1 MDKNIFDLAK
11 EPNFID
17 PSEALVMEES
27 AALKYTESEGAEL
40 VDLDAKPLT
49 KAQEVRNELA
59 IKQLE
64 AQSKK
69 LIAKKALTEK
79 VLNLQAAKLAFRKEK
94 QAQDL
99 ALQEKRLAIKEE
111 NANRL
116 LALQLSIATKFA
128 KKD

>member
-11 EPNFID
+11 EEDYVD
-17 PSEALVMEES
+17 PAESLALEESEALR
-27 AALKYTESEGAEL
+27 YTESEGAEL
-40 VDLDAKPLT
+40 IDLDAKPLT

-64 AQSKK
+64 AQSEK
-69 LIAKKALTEK
+69 LTAKKALTER
-79 VLNLQAAKLAFRKEK
+79 VLNLQAEKLAFRKEK

-99 ALQEKRLAIKEE
+99 AMQEKRLEAKEK

-116 LALQLSIATKFA
+116 LALQLQIATKFA